1 MGTIPAFNVIF
12 QQIERLIPTL
22 PCTMHM
28 SSSLDSIKDKRPENR
43 GHNNSKNN
51 KIALIQSNIYFILG
65 KFRSNI
71 NSHGNETWNRCTL
84 SGYGIFGQV
93 ANAGHCTLQ

>member
-1 MGTIPAFNVIF
+1 MSASEQKRSTFKNENMNKHRRGMGTIPAFNVIF
-12 QQIERLIPTL
+12 QKIERLIPTL

-71 NSHGNETWNRCTL
+71 NSHGNET
-84 SGYGIFGQV
+84 
-93 ANAGHCTLQ
+93 